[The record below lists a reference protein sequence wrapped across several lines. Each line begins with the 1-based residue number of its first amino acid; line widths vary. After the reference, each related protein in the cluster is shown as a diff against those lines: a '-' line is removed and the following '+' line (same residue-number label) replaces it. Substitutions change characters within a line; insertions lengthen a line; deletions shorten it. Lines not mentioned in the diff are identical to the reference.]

1 MLDEL
6 KNKFL
11 VQILIGV
18 VIGAASI
25 GVVHYRHRNKSKQI
39 EGLEPVVPEASPV
52 SAGPETPPAQEDAT
66 VASVED
72 TTTETPVE
80 PIAVKVSRSATTKK
94 GRRNTQRVHL
104 VALDDLEDLD
114 DQPTRER
121 MRRSRGVEK

>member
-52 SAGPETPPAQEDAT
+52 SAEPETPPAQEDA
-66 VASVED
+66 
-72 TTTETPVE
+72 TTETPVE